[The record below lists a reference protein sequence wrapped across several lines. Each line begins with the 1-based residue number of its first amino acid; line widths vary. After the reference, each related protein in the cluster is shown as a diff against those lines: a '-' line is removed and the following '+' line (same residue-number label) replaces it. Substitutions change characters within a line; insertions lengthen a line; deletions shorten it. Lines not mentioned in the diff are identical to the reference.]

1 MWEEITKDNVEELY
15 HHLDHLMIYSLGK
28 YGSIDCWFSTLNT
41 MAKIGGYYAYIVPE
55 F

>member
-1 MWEEITKDNVEELY
+1 MWEEITIDNVDELY
-15 HHLDHLMIYSLGK
+15 NHSDHLMIYSLGK